1 MNDHIKTTDFI
12 ILILISIIIT
22 KCINYSQR
30 SQAKRGSQEDT
41 LVRLEVKPRKKVE
54 RTRKIE
60 EKTINENKTKKKKL
74 EKSTYKGKFKE
85 TKTPQEDDELVNLR
99 ERVRILEL
107 ELNLESQNSKQL
119 SARLAKVTST
129 NELDS
134 KYAEQSFKNILYED
148 LTNLLIQNVKIKSA
162 DEFTLSC
169 FQNGKKGDLVF
180 KLSTTPDYP
189 GNYVFSPCIDP
200 TRDSILLKSLPQC
213 LQEEILFSREKSFEF
228 YWKLLHALN

>member
-60 EKTINENKTKKKKL
+60 EKTIN
-74 EKSTYKGKFKE
+74 GKFKE